1 MAMSE
6 YSLADIRAA
15 TEGNNG
21 YCGDGWGMGCG
32 GGMWFAWIILFAL
45 LGGGNGWGWG
55 NRGGQPVTE
64 ADLCTANSFNE
75 LKSQVG
81 RMNDQQAA
89 IARQTDNAICQ
100 IGYQN
105 LQNTNLLERQ
115 IADCCCT
122 TQRAI
127 DSVKFDMANYA
138 SSIQMNSTANTQ
150 KVLDKLCAMEAAQKD
165 AVIAQQGQRIAAL
178 EADARMCGIPRI
190 NPYGYGVY
198 AYPACGG
205 ANTCGNCAY

>member
-1 MAMSE
+1 MDGTS
-6 YSLADIRAA
+6 YSPADFAVMN
-15 TEGNNG
+15 GN
-21 YCGDGWGMGCG
+21 DGFGGMGG
-32 GGMWFAWIILFAL
+32 GWFAWILLFAL
-45 LGGGNGWGWG
+45 FGGNGFGGWG
-55 NRGGQPVTE
+55 NRGGGPVTE

-138 SSIQMNSTANTQ
+138 AATDAHVSEQTQ
-150 KVLDKLCAMEAAQKD
+150 KVLDAITGNRMADMQNQINQLQL
-165 AVIAQQGQRIAAL
+165 QAAL
-178 EADARMCGIPRI
+178 CGIPRT
-190 NPYGYGVY
+190 NPYGYGIY
-198 AYPACGG
+198 AYPACSGVSYG
-205 ANTCGNCAY
+205 CNTCSNI

>member
-15 TEGNNG
+15 TEGGNG

-75 LKSQVG
+75 LKSQIS

-127 DSVKFDMANYA
+127 DSVKFDMANYSA
-138 SSIQMNSTANTQ
+138 STNATVNAVGQ
-150 KVLDKLCAMEAAQKD
+150 KILDKMCENEKAQMAARIQQLELQQALCGVVRYPTSTTFASP
-165 AVIAQQGQRIAAL
+165 
-178 EADARMCGIPRI
+178 C
-190 NPYGYGVY
+190 NPFFGFGF
-198 AYPACGG
+198 
-205 ANTCGNCAY
+205 NTCGCNCNNI

>member
-1 MAMSE
+1 MDNMSA
-6 YSLADIRAA
+6 ADIAA
-15 TEGNNG
+15 VTRNNSCG
-21 YCGDGWGMGCG
+21 YGEGWGGMGG
-32 GGMWFAWIILFAL
+32 DWFAWILLFAMF
-45 LGGGNGWGWG
+45 GGGGFGGWG
-55 NRGGQPVTE
+55 NRNRDCVTE
-64 ADLCTANSFNE
+64 ADLCTTNSFNE
-75 LKSQVG
+75 LKGQVG

-138 SSIQMNSTANTQ
+138 AATNANTTAVGQ
-150 KVLDKLCAMEAAQKD
+150 KILDKLCGMELAQKD

-178 EADARMCGIPRI
+178 EADARMCGVVRWPTSMT
-190 NPYGYGVY
+190 Y
-198 AYPACGG
+198 ATHCNAFFAFG
-205 ANTCGNCAY
+205 GNCGCNNI

>member
-1 MAMSE
+1 MDNMSA
-6 YSLADIRAA
+6 ADIAA
-15 TEGNNG
+15 VTRNNSCG
-21 YCGDGWGMGCG
+21 YGCGDGWGGMG
-32 GGMWFAWIILFAL
+32 GGWFAWILLFAL
-45 LGGGNGWGWG
+45 FGGGFGGWG
-55 NRGGQPVTE
+55 NRNRDCVTE
-64 ADLCTANSFNE
+64 ADLCTTNSFNE
-75 LKSQVG
+75 LKGQVG

-122 TQRAI
+122 TQRAV

-138 SSIQMNSTANTQ
+138 AGTNANTTAVGQ
-150 KVLDKLCAMEAAQKD
+150 KILDKLSGMELAQKD

-178 EADARMCGIPRI
+178 EADARMCGVLRWPTSMTYSAHC
-190 NPYGYGVY
+190 NPFF
-198 AYPACGG
+198 ALGG
-205 ANTCGNCAY
+205 NFGCNI

>member
-1 MAMSE
+1 MDNLSV
-6 YSLADIRAA
+6 ADIAA
-15 TEGNNG
+15 VTRNND
-21 YCGDGWGMGCG
+21 YCNDGMGFG
-32 GGMWFAWIILFAL
+32 GGWLSWILIFAL
-45 LGGGNGWGWG
+45 LGGGGFGFG
-55 NRGGQPVTE
+55 NRGGNFVTE
-64 ADLCTANSFNE
+64 ADLCNANSFSE
-75 LKSQVG
+75 LKNSVG

-105 LQNTNLLERQ
+105 LQNTNTITSQL
-115 IADCCCT
+115 ADCCCT

-127 DSVKFDMANYA
+127 DGVKFDMANYA
-138 SSIQMNSTANTQ
+138 SAIQMNDTANTQ
-150 KVLDKLCAMEAAQKD
+150 KVLDKLCAMEMSQKD

-198 AYPACGG
+198 AYPTCNPCGC
-205 ANTCGNCAY
+205 NTNI

>member
-15 TEGNNG
+15 TEGSNG

-55 NRGGQPVTE
+55 DRGGRPVTE

-105 LQNTNLLERQ
+105 LQNTNMLERQ

-122 TQRAI
+122 TQRAM
-127 DSVKFDMANYA
+127 DSVKFDMANYSA
-138 SSIQMNSTANTQ
+138 ATNATVNAVGQ
-150 KVLDKLCAMEAAQKD
+150 KILDKMCENEKAQMAARIQQLELQQALCGVVRYPTTTTFASP
-165 AVIAQQGQRIAAL
+165 
-178 EADARMCGIPRI
+178 C
-190 NPYGYGVY
+190 NPFFGYGFNN
-198 AYPACGG
+198 CGC
-205 ANTCGNCAY
+205 NCGNI

>member
-1 MAMSE
+1 MENLSA
-6 YSLADIRAA
+6 ADVAA
-15 TEGNNG
+15 VTRNNCG
-21 YCGDGWGMGCG
+21 YGYGYGDGMGMGG
-32 GGMWFAWIILFAL
+32 GWFAWILIFAL
-45 LGGGNGWGWG
+45 FGGGFGGWG
-55 NRGGQPVTE
+55 NRGNCITE
-64 ADLCTANSFNE
+64 SDLCNANSFNE

-100 IGYQN
+100 IGYQA

-127 DSVKFDMANYA
+127 DSVKFDMANYSA
-138 SSIQMNSTANTQ
+138 AANANTTAVGQ
-150 KVLDKLCAMEAAQKD
+150 KILDKLCGMEMAQKD

-178 EADARMCGIPRI
+178 EADARMCGVVRYPTAATYATFC
-190 NPYGYGVY
+190 NPFFGFS
-198 AYPACGG
+198 
-205 ANTCGNCAY
+205 GNCIGGNNI

>member
-1 MAMSE
+1 MDGTS
-6 YSLADIRAA
+6 YSPADFAVMN
-15 TEGNNG
+15 GN
-21 YCGDGWGMGCG
+21 DGFGGMGG
-32 GGMWFAWIILFAL
+32 GWFAWILLFAL
-45 LGGGNGWGWG
+45 FGGNGFGGWG
-55 NRGGQPVTE
+55 NRGGGPVTE

-127 DSVKFDMANYA
+127 DSVKFDMANYSA
-138 SSIQMNSTANTQ
+138 ATNAHVSEQTQ
-150 KVLDKLCAMEAAQKD
+150 KVLDAITGNRMADMQNQINQLQL
-165 AVIAQQGQRIAAL
+165 QAAL
-178 EADARMCGIPRI
+178 CGIPRT
-190 NPYGYGVY
+190 NPYGYGIY
-198 AYPACGG
+198 AYPACSGVSYG
-205 ANTCGNCAY
+205 CNTCSNI